1 MKLKDKVI
9 IVTGSSRGLGKILA
23 LAFGKEGAKVV
34 VAARSEIENEKLPG
48 TIYKTAEEIKAG
60 GGIALPV
67 RCDVTS
73 EESVNE
79 MVKKTLSEYGRV
91 DVLINNSGVAAAN
104 QTTVDLTLKRWEIV
118 LKVNL
123 TGAFLCSRAVLP
135 GMIERKSGSIIN
147 ITSVA
152 SIRRTPEFT
161 GVIYG
166 VTKAGLDR
174 FTLSLAAEVGKYNIA
189 VNALRPVEG
198 IETEGLKAQSKGET
212 SERWDTPDK
221 FIKAAIF
228 LANQTSAGVTGT
240 VANDEEYCLW
250 HGLT

>member
-1 MKLKDKVI
+1 VKLQDKVI
-9 IVTGSSRGLGKILA
+9 IVTGGSRGLGKILA
-23 LAFGKEGAKVV
+23 LAFAKEGAKVV
-34 VAARSEIENEKLPG
+34 VAARSEVENDKMPG
-48 TIYKTAEEIKAG
+48 TIYKTAAEIKAA

-67 RCDVTS
+67 RCDVTN
-73 EESVNE
+73 EESINE
-79 MVKKTLSEYGRV
+79 MVKKTIGEYGWI

-104 QTTVDLTLKRWEIV
+104 QTTMDLTLKRWDIV

-123 TGAFLCSRAVLP
+123 TGAFLCSKTVLP
-135 GMIERKSGSIIN
+135 GMVERKNGSIIN

-212 SERWDTPDK
+212 SEHWDTPDK
-221 FIKAAIF
+221 FIKAAVF
-228 LANQTSAGVTGT
+228 LANQSAAGVTGM

-250 HGLT
+250 HGLI

>member
-1 MKLKDKVI
+1 VKLKDKVI
-9 IVTGSSRGLGKILA
+9 IVTGGSRGLGKIMA
-23 LAFGKEGAKVV
+23 LAFAREGAKVV
-34 VAARSEIENEKLPG
+34 VAARSEVENEKMPG
-48 TIYKTAEEIKAG
+48 TIYKTAGEIKAA
-60 GGIALPV
+60 GGIALPL

-73 EESVNE
+73 EESIAE
-79 MVKKTLSEYGRV
+79 MVRKAKEEFGRI

-104 QTTVDLTLKRWEIV
+104 QGTLDLTLKRWDIV
-118 LKVNL
+118 MRVNL
-123 TGAFLCSRAVLP
+123 TGAFLCSKAVLP
-135 GMIERKSGSIIN
+135 GMVERRSGSIIN

-152 SIRRTPEFT
+152 GVRRTAEFT

-174 FTLSLAAEVGKYNIA
+174 FTTSLAAEVGKYNIA

-221 FIKAAIF
+221 FIKAAVF
-228 LANQTSAGVTGT
+228 LANQTAAGVTGM

-250 HGLT
+250 HGLI